1 MLSGCSV
8 IKIGVHVGKK
18 RSDVG
23 KNKAH
28 VGKITFDVG
37 IPQIPSYAWQVFL

>member
-8 IKIGVHVGKK
+8 VKIGVHVGINW
-18 RSDVG
+18 SDVG

-28 VGKITFDVG
+28 VGKIGVDVG
-37 IPQIPSYAWQVFL
+37 FFLKPLE